1 MGASASVVG
10 ILTALRADMASG
22 WMRSLAETVR
32 AETLSDA
39 LNQAMDLCEK
49 GYIARAAV
57 VAGTASESHLRLLAM
72 KSGVDIVLPSSAP
85 KKADPLNA
93 DLVKA
98 GSYATIQQKS
108 VTAWLSIRNAAAHG
122 DQEKFSESEV
132 RHMMAAIRDF
142 VARTPA

>member
-1 MGASASVVG
+1 M
-10 ILTALRADMASG
+10 
-22 WMRSLAETVR
+22 
-32 AETLSDA
+32 
-39 LNQAMDLCEK
+39 
-49 GYIARAAV
+49 
-57 VAGTASESHLRLLAM
+57 
-72 KSGVDIVLPSSAP
+72 SSAP